1 MRTKLFIVSA
11 STIVVWA
18 PAGLGQ
24 QQSYGVDYSWPMH
37 HLKVMS
43 IPSSEVNVLGDRQ
56 AAYDSFMEGCDKL
69 YNRQPS
75 PCQQVELDRIQ
86 MNLDQPKSMQN
97 YTEMGF
103 KKIKC
108 PESVYKLVKEFWDQN
123 RNNGDEEQWFTGNTY
138 TNHWESKSYLI
149 SVENTKLRG
158 GGGALQ
164 NAIWDAARSTIEEWT
179 GEELTP
185 CSLYGIRVYGNG
197 AILAPHVDR
206 LPLVSSAIINV
217 DQDLDEP
224 WPLEVIGHDGKAYN
238 VTMEAGDM
246 VLYESHS
253 IIHGRPFPMKGRFYA
268 NIFIHFEP
276 LGHSLRHNAKEAV
289 SGHKEHVHEKY
300 RKAVALGHGGHENS
314 QLPVY
319 ILPDT
324 PAAQSW
330 IASHPGGREEEN
342 SVGAKKSKSYS
353 K

>member
-217 DQDLDEP
+217 DQDLDVTIHLRQNVAVKLRSLLIRLQTNTPPICKMFQQIE
-224 WPLEVIGHDGKAYN
+224 WEADTTSLAY
-238 VTMEAGDM
+238 VCTDTCAGTYFYW
-246 VLYESHS
+246 VFSFQSH
-253 IIHGRPFPMKGRFYA
+253 
-268 NIFIHFEP
+268 P
-276 LGHSLRHNAKEAV
+276 LGF
-289 SGHKEHVHEKY
+289 
-300 RKAVALGHGGHENS
+300 
-314 QLPVY
+314 
-319 ILPDT
+319 
-324 PAAQSW
+324 
-330 IASHPGGREEEN
+330 
-342 SVGAKKSKSYS
+342 SKSIPQS
-353 K
+353 PA